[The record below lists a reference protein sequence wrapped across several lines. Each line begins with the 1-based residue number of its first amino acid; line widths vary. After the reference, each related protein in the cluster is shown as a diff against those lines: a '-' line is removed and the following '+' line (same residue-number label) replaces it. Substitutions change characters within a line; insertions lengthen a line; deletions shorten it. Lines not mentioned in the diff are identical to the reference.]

1 VSQVA
6 KRIVILGGG
15 FAGVYAARRLEK
27 ILRPDEA
34 TIQLVNQEN
43 YLVYQPMLPEVIS
56 GSIGITDIVSPIRHL
71 CPRTQLIMRE
81 VESIDLVRK
90 VVTVSP
96 GFRPRRLEIPYDYL
110 VIALGGVTNF
120 YGMPG
125 MLEHGKPFR
134 TLADALALRNHL
146 IHVMEEADVES
157 DPAERKKLL
166 TFVVAGGG
174 FSGVE
179 LIAELH
185 DFVTNVKDSYPRL
198 RGEAVRCALVHPKDH
213 ILPEMDQKLAIFA
226 EKILTRRGVEIIAN
240 DRVTA
245 ATSEKAVLKSG
256 VEIPCKTLASTV
268 PATVPTVLQKL
279 DCPKDRGRLIANA
292 KMELAEYEGQ
302 VWAVGD
308 CAAASTAAG
317 NAVPPT
323 AQHATRAAELVAD
336 NIVAVIR
343 GQETRGFTFE
353 GLGKLASLGHYS
365 AIAEIF
371 GVRISGLL
379 AWFLWRTIYLMKMP
393 GLNRKVRIGLDWFV
407 ALLFPPD
414 LVQIKAAREAGIAR
428 QHFDAGEAVFNQGD
442 LGDNVYIIEKGQC
455 EVVRIK
461 DGVEEHLADL
471 GAGEYFGEMAV
482 LGNVSRNATVRALTP
497 TDVLLIPRGDFH
509 QLKTSVPAFGAVF
522 EELARARASANKPP
536 SGPA

>member
-1 VSQVA
+1 MTP
-6 KRIVILGGG
+6 KRILILGGG
-15 FAGVYAARRLEK
+15 FAGVYCAQRLEK
-27 ILRPDEA
+27 ILSPDEA

-81 VESIDLVRK
+81 VESIDLARK

-96 GFRPRRLEIPYDYL
+96 GFRPRQLELPYDYL
-110 VIALGGVTNF
+110 VIALGGIVNF

-125 MLEHGKPFR
+125 MLEHGRPFR

-146 IHVMEEADVES
+146 IHVLEEADVET
-157 DPAERKKLL
+157 DAAERQKLL

-179 LIAELH
+179 LMAELN
-185 DFVTNVKDSYPRL
+185 DFIHSVKSSYSRI
-198 RGEAVRCALVHPKDH
+198 RDERVRCVLVHPKDH
-213 ILPEMDQKLAIFA
+213 ILPEMDQKLALFA
-226 EKILTRRGVEIIAN
+226 EKILKGRGVEILAN

-256 VEIPCKTLASTV
+256 GDIPCKTLASTV
-268 PATVPTVLQKL
+268 PAAVPPVLQKL
-279 DCPKDRGRLIANA
+279 DCAKDKGRLQANSRF
-292 KMELAEYEGQ
+292 ELAGYEGS
-302 VWAVGD
+302 VWTVGD
-308 CAAASTAAG
+308 CAAASTVKG
-317 NAVPPT
+317 NPVPPT

-336 NIVAVIR
+336 NIAAAMR
-343 GQETRGFTFE
+343 GGEARGFTFE

-365 AIAEIF
+365 AIAEIM
-371 GVRISGLL
+371 GMRVSGFL
-379 AWFLWRTIYLMKMP
+379 AWVLWRTIYLMKMP

-414 LVQIKAAREAGIAR
+414 LVQIKAAGEAGMVR
-428 QHFDAGEAVFNQGD
+428 QHFEAGEAVFHQGD
-442 LGDNVYIIEKGQC
+442 LGDNVYIIEKGAR
-455 EVVRIK
+455 EVIK
-461 DGVEEHLADL
+461 EDQHIADL
-471 GAGEYFGEMAV
+471 GAGDYFGEMAV
-482 LGNVSRNATVRALTP
+482 LGNVSRNATVRAVVP

-509 QLKTSVPAFGAVF
+509 LLKTGVPAFGAVF
-522 EELARARASANKPP
+522 EDLARVRAAKNSA
-536 SGPA
+536 SEDS

>member
-1 VSQVA
+1 MAA
-6 KRIVILGGG
+6 KRVLILGGG
-15 FAGVYAARRLEK
+15 FAGVYAAQRLEK
-27 ILRPDEA
+27 VLRPDEA
-34 TIQLVNQEN
+34 KIQLVNQEN

-81 VESIDLVRK
+81 VEAIDLARK

-96 GFRPRRLEIPYDYL
+96 GFRPRQLELPYDYL

-125 MLEHGKPFR
+125 MIEHGKPFR

-146 IHVMEEADVES
+146 IQVLEEADVET
-157 DPAERKKLL
+157 DPVEQQKLL

-179 LIAELH
+179 LIAELN
-185 DFVTNVKDSYPRL
+185 DFVTSVKSSYGNLRNAKPRC
-198 RGEAVRCALVHPKDH
+198 VLVHPKDH
-213 ILPEMDQKLAIFA
+213 ILPEMDQQLALFA
-226 EKILTRRGVEIIAN
+226 EKILGERGVEILAN

-256 VEIPCKTLASTV
+256 KEIPCKTMASTV
-268 PATVPTVLQKL
+268 PAAVPAVLQKL
-279 DCPKDRGRLIANA
+279 ECQKDKGRLLANTR
-292 KMELAEYEGQ
+292 MELAGFEGQ
-302 VWAVGD
+302 VWTVGD
-308 CAAASTAAG
+308 CAAATTMAG
-317 NAVPPT
+317 NPVPPT

-336 NIVAVIR
+336 NIVAAIR
-343 GQETRGFTFE
+343 GGQAREFAFE

-365 AIAEIF
+365 AIAEIM
-371 GVRISGLL
+371 GVRVSGFL
-379 AWFLWRTIYLMKMP
+379 AWVLWRGIYLMKMP
-393 GLNRKVRIGLDWFV
+393 GLNRKVRIGLDWLV

-414 LVQIKAAREAGIAR
+414 LVQIKAASEAGIVR
-428 QHFDAGEAVFNQGD
+428 QHFDAGETVFHQGD

-455 EVVRIK
+455 AVLRG
-461 DGVEEHLADL
+461 DDHLADL
-471 GAGEYFGEMAV
+471 GAGDYFGEMAV
-482 LGNVSRNATVRALTP
+482 LGNVSRNATVRAVTA

-509 QLKTSVPAFGAVF
+509 KLKTSVPAFGAVF
-522 EELARARASANKPP
+522 EDLAKARQSSNEQRD
-536 SGPA
+536 

>member
-1 VSQVA
+1 MAA
-6 KRIVILGGG
+6 KRILILGGG
-15 FAGVYAARRLEK
+15 FAGVYAARRLER
-27 ILRPDEA
+27 ILRPEEA
-34 TIQLVNQEN
+34 SIQLVNQEN

-81 VESIDLVRK
+81 VENIDLQRK

-96 GFRPRRLEIPYDYL
+96 GFRPRQLELPYDYL
-110 VIALGGVTNF
+110 IIALGGVTNF

-134 TLADALALRNHL
+134 TLADALVLRNHL
-146 IHVMEEADVES
+146 IQVMEEADVES
-157 DPAERKKLL
+157 DADLRKKLL

-179 LIAELH
+179 LIAELN
-185 DFVTNVKDSYPRL
+185 DFVRSVKYNYPRL
-198 RGEAVRCALVHPKDH
+198 RNEPVRCVLVHPKEH
-213 ILPEMDQKLAIFA
+213 ILPEMDQKLALFA
-226 EKILTRRGVEIIAN
+226 EKIMTKRGVEILAN

-256 VEIPCKTLASTV
+256 KEIPCKTLASTV
-268 PATVPTVLQKL
+268 PSALPAVLQRLECTKE
-279 DCPKDRGRLIANA
+279 KGRLVANN
-292 KMELAEYEGQ
+292 KLELAGFEGQ

-308 CAAASTAAG
+308 CAAASTVAG
-317 NAVPPT
+317 NPVPPT
-323 AQHATRAAELVAD
+323 AQHATRAAELTAD
-336 NIVAVIR
+336 NIAAAMR
-343 GQETRGFTFE
+343 GGEARGFEFE

-371 GVRISGLL
+371 GIRVSGFV
-379 AWFLWRTIYLMKMP
+379 AWALWRVIYLMKMP
-393 GLNRKVRIGLDWFV
+393 GLNRKVRIGMDWLV

-414 LVQIKAAREAGIAR
+414 LVQIKAARDTGMVR
-428 QHFDAGEAVFNQGD
+428 QHFDAGEAVFAQGD

-455 EVVRIK
+455 EVVRES
-461 DGVEEHLADL
+461 DGEGQHLADL
-471 GAGEYFGEMAV
+471 GPGDYFGEMAV
-482 LGNVSRNATVRALTP
+482 LGNVSRSATVRATKA

-509 QLKTSVPAFGAVF
+509 LLKSGVPAFGAVF
-522 EELARARASANKPP
+522 EELAKKRASENAA
-536 SGPA
+536 SEDS